1 MNAILTLYNK
11 GLFPVFK
18 LTVVIPLS
26 PFMKTPPAPFTGD
39 DEVLAF

>member
-1 MNAILTLYNK
+1 MNAVLTLYNK
-11 GLFPVFK
+11 GLSPVLK
-18 LTVVIPLS
+18 LAIVIPLS